1 MSIKIVAATLTTKEL
16 EMITDSGDSITLP
29 QGHPKIPV
37 LIEKILPI
45 TAVGKIAVID
55 LEDLETN
62 TVFKDFEQKTGGLVK
77 FFRMAKNKVSSL
89 FGHNEEVFVDL
100 AEKEK
105 SIQEIM
111 NEATQ
116 ELQEDETIV
125 SQVGG
130 NFIPG
135 MEKLSSHFHH
145 SLTKMGSTQ
154 GIIRFLERVG
164 AVIKDRQHSVED
176 LLTFM
181 EKADLPIADDG
192 SIIIYKGLNY
202 YQKDPNS
209 HLYVDSHTRKVIQ
222 KVGTLV
228 HMDPSSVDEDRSR
241 DCSTGLHVARK
252 GYLSNFGTDV
262 VTLCKV
268 NPEDVIAVPKYDPS
282 KMRVS
287 AYHILFVL
295 PAEDAAAVRAS
306 QPMKAGSL
314 GSKMLA
320 AAIRGSHPGITSKT
334 FIGGPLGTNLTL
346 TGFPELESEST
357 EATPMEEE
365 PVDVAEEEV
374 VEQVSELEDS
384 IPKSDPVDVLA
395 SANKMKEIKKMTK
408 SEELRLLIEIHQRE
422 TNRET
427 RQDILREILDI
438 KRTSKKSWEYHGVSP
453 ADAKRITELAKT
465 L

>member
-1 MSIKIVAATLTTKEL
+1 MTIKIIAATLTTKEL

-29 QGHPKIPV
+29 QGHPKIPM
-37 LIEKILPI
+37 LIEKILPVVA
-45 TAVGKIAVID
+45 TGKIAVIEP
-55 LEDLETN
+55 EDIKTH
-62 TVFKDFEQKTGGLVK
+62 TVYEDFEKKTGGLVK
-77 FFRMAKNKVSSL
+77 FFRMAKNKVSTL

-100 AEKEK
+100 GEKEK

-111 NEATQ
+111 DGATQ
-116 ELQEDETIV
+116 ELQQDETIV
-125 SQVGG
+125 SQIGG

-154 GIIRFLERVG
+154 GIVRFLERVG
-164 AVIKDRQHSVED
+164 AVIKDKQHSIED

-192 SIIIYKGLNY
+192 SIIIYKGLNHY
-202 YQKDPNS
+202 REVANN
-209 HLYVDSHTRKVIQ
+209 HLYVDSHSGTVIQ

-228 HMDPSSVDEDRSR
+228 HMKPTSVDGDRSK
-241 DCSTGLHVARK
+241 DCSFGLHVARK
-252 GYLSNFGTDV
+252 GYLSHFRTDI

-282 KMRVS
+282 KMRVC

-306 QPMKAGSL
+306 RPMKAGSI

-320 AAIRGSHPGITSKT
+320 AAISGNHTGITSKT
-334 FIGGPLGTNLTL
+334 FIGGPRGTELTL
-346 TGFPELESEST
+346 EGFSELET
-357 EATPMEEE
+357 EATPMEYV
-365 PVDVAEEEV
+365 PVDVECENV
-374 VEQVSELEDS
+374 VEQVSEIDDS

-395 SANKMKEIKKMTK
+395 SANKIKEIKNMTR
-408 SEELRLLIEIHQRE
+408 SEEIRMLVKQHKTE
-422 TNRET
+422 TYSRT
-427 RQDILREILDI
+427 RKDILQNILDL
-438 KRTSKKSWEYHGVSP
+438 KRASKKSWEYHGVSEK
-453 ADAKRITELAKT
+453 DAKRITEFAKT

>member
-16 EMITDSGDSITLP
+16 EMITDSGESITLP
-29 QGHPKIPV
+29 QGHPKIPM
-37 LIEKILPI
+37 LIGKILPV
-45 TAVGKIAVID
+45 TTRGKIAVID
-55 LEDLETN
+55 LEDLKTHSVYE
-62 TVFKDFEQKTGGLVK
+62 DFEKKTGGLVK

-89 FGHNEEVFVDL
+89 FSHNEEVFVDL

-111 NEATQ
+111 NGATQ
-116 ELQEDETIV
+116 ELREDETIV

-130 NFIPG
+130 TFIPG

-154 GIIRFLERVG
+154 GIIRFLHRVG
-164 AVIKDRQHSVED
+164 AVIKDRQHSIED

-192 SIIIYKGLNY
+192 SIIIYKGLNH
-202 YQKDPNS
+202 YQGNS
-209 HLYVDSHTRKVIQ
+209 NSYLFVDSHTGKVIQ
-222 KVGTLV
+222 QVGTLV
-228 HMDPSSVDEDRSR
+228 HMEPESVDEDRR
-241 DCSTGLHVARK
+241 MDCSAGLHVARK
-252 GYLSNFGTDV
+252 GYLSNFRTDV
-262 VTLCKV
+262 ITLCKV
-268 NPEDVIAVPKYDPS
+268 HPEDVIAVPKYDPS
-282 KMRVS
+282 KMRVC
-287 AYHILFVL
+287 AYRILFVL

-306 QPMKAGSL
+306 QPMKTGSL

-320 AAIRGSHPGITSKT
+320 AAIRGSHTGISSKT
-334 FIGGPLGTNLTL
+334 FIGGPRGTDLTL
-346 TGFPELESEST
+346 TGFPELETEST

-365 PVDVAEEEV
+365 PMDVAEEEA
-374 VEQVSELEDS
+374 VEQVSEMEDS
-384 IPKSDPVDVLA
+384 IPKTDPVDVLA

-408 SEELRLLIEIHQRE
+408 SEELRLLIEIHQKE
-422 TNRET
+422 TNRT
-427 RQDILREILDI
+427 ARQDILREILDI
-438 KRTSKKSWEYHGVSP
+438 KRTSKKSWEYHGVSS